1 MATRNL
7 GRTASAEPSQGQR
20 NTSPHC
26 HEPQATAIDS
36 ACDIMP
42 LRQGIVARRGLHA
55 SRQPLHPQER

>member
-1 MATRNL
+1 MTTRNL
-7 GRTASAEPSQGQR
+7 SRTAVSDPPQSQR

-36 ACDIMP
+36 ARDIMP
-42 LRQGIVARRGLHA
+42 LRQDIVARRGLHA